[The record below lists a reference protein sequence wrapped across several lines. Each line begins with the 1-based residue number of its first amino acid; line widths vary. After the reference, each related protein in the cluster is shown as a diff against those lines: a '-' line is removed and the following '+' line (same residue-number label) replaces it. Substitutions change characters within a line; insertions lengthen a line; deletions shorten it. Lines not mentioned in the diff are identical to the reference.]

1 MENKSTPTSGQTGTT
16 EDKLVSK
23 DRDDETI
30 LLNENSNPSFAN
42 FATPEP
48 ALETSSAPTTLDK
61 KTESSNMIIERDP
74 SPMPTT
80 TVQRPI
86 IRKSCSASTLSKTAT
101 KEDFV
106 MDSEDTLDTHKVAK
120 SPLDLADSLLAPTSI
135 STSLL
140 DMSDRRPKPTADTLL
155 PDGAKAPDDGHT
167 INSILQDIENKKKN
181 ESYDTMK
188 AMLNTYLHT
197 CYTIN
202 NPYVQLFLSNG
213 ACNSKEEMQKILK
226 NHKIIY
232 NHYLVLD
239 WSLCL

>member
-101 KEDFV
+101 KKF
-106 MDSEDTLDTHKVAK
+106 
-120 SPLDLADSLLAPTSI
+120 
-135 STSLL
+135 
-140 DMSDRRPKPTADTLL
+140 R
-155 PDGAKAPDDGHT
+155 GHT
-167 INSILQDIENKKKN
+167 GYSQGCKEPLGSGGLSACSNFH
-181 ESYDTMK
+181 
-188 AMLNTYLHT
+188 LH
-197 CYTIN
+197 
-202 NPYVQLFLSNG
+202 FLIGHVRQAS
-213 ACNSKEEMQKILK
+213 
-226 NHKIIY
+226 
-232 NHYLVLD
+232 
-239 WSLCL
+239 